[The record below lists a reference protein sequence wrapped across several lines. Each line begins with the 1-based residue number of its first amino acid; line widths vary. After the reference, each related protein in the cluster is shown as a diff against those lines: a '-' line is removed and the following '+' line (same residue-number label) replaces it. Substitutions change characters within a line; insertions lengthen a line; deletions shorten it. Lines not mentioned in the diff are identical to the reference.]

1 MFNRPTNYYITSDG
15 NLENM
20 MMEFDKIIN
29 YLGTLEEIKIDISDD
44 EAIITYK
51 NSPLQSTLT
60 NKTRKK
66 YSDTT
71 VPSSI
76 TFTCEKNDSESVKY
90 INNAIKNYGYR
101 IFNPATSSYIV
112 NDDNLTDLSMVE
124 LEPELTRV
132 FTKYDLT
139 PLYKYENSLVY
150 YALNNKD
157 SSIHLVNRHLLEHL
171 LNSKKDLKKQKKFS
185 SKVAD
190 NLSTFIALFDRG
202 LIAIAFYPYSFKTTK
217 IINLSGFDETAI
229 EEDVVITP
237 VFFEM
242 ATSKQAFQSMVKIP
256 YLGESTIK
264 KGSSVKSHID
274 QMTKNPFFKGKVLC
288 VKVASDVSYEDLKN
302 GKVIPRLTMSIFLD
316 EQKN

>member
-29 YLGTLEEIKIDISDD
+29 YLGTLEEIKIDLNND

-51 NSPLQSTLT
+51 HSPLQSTLT

-76 TFTCEKNDSESVKY
+76 TFTCEKNDSESVKF

-124 LEPELTRV
+124 LEPELTRM

-171 LNSKKDLKKQKKFS
+171 LNSKKDLKKQKEFS

-190 NLSTFIALFDRG
+190 DLSTFVALFDRG
-202 LIAIAFYPYSFKTTK
+202 LIPIAFYPYSFKTTNV
-217 IINLSGFDETAI
+217 INLSGFDETAI

-242 ATSKQAFQSMVKIP
+242 ATSKQAFQSMVNIP

-264 KGSSVKSHID
+264 KGSSIKS
-274 QMTKNPFFKGKVLC
+274 
-288 VKVASDVSYEDLKN
+288 
-302 GKVIPRLTMSIFLD
+302 
-316 EQKN
+316 